1 MRYSIGIFNRTIMKM
16 KRMLSICA
24 IIVLASIAIMINL
37 RAYHENQIYLRK
49 IDSIKKDGLYKP
61 FVDHSELK

>member
-1 MRYSIGIFNRTIMKM
+1 MKA
-16 KRMLSICA
+16 KQALSICA
-24 IIVLASIAIMINL
+24 ICVLISLALMINL